1 MSTERNTPLIRS
13 TLIGSLICL
22 TCFSAPVEAE
32 STNFESVL
40 VNKNATR
47 NGERGL
53 EIQSRFTVE
62 GFKGK
67 SLDLSVYLY
76 NSDGTKLKD
85 FDGSF
90 ATPDGQVA
98 TSVKFE
104 VEGDN
109 LVYDTR
115 EATSYPLALF
125 IPYKQLHLSQGD
137 FFLRLQMQL
146 FHHGTSNAVGTS
158 NFATVRLQADEYR

>member
-1 MSTERNTPLIRS
+1 MLSPQEGIPMLRAALF
-13 TLIGSLICL
+13 LCL
-22 TCFSAPVEAE
+22 TSLSLPAVGE

-40 VNKNATR
+40 VNKNVTR

-53 EIQSRFTVE
+53 EIQSRFIVE
-62 GFKGK
+62 GLKGK
-67 SLDLSVYLY
+67 SLDLSVYFY
-76 NSDGTKLKD
+76 NTDRSKLKD
-85 FDGSF
+85 LDGTF
-90 ATPDGQVA
+90 ASPDGQVA

-109 LVYDTR
+109 IVYDTR
-115 EATSYPLALF
+115 EPAAYPLALF

-146 FHHGTSNAVGTS
+146 FLHGTNQAVGTS
-158 NFATVRLQADEYR
+158 NFASVALREDDYR